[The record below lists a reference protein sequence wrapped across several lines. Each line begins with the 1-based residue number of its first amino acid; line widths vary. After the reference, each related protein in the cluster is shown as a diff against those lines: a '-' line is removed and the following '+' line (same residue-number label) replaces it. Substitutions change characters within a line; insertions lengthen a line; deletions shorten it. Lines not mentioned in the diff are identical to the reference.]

1 MTFKITF
8 YILVS
13 VAIIWI
19 LTIGALLFALR
30 AFSDDL
36 NKAST
41 VAKGS
46 VYMTVFALSIV
57 LQIAIIFPGLL
68 LLQPLRLWRVM
79 RNERHAITPR
89 QHFRGTLLLMTPSH
103 LSVIDLHYA
112 SYIST
117 TL

>member
-57 LQIAIIFPGLL
+57 LQIAIIFRVFFCCSRCAYGASCAMKGMRLHPGNILEV
-68 LLQPLRLWRVM
+68 R
-79 RNERHAITPR
+79 
-89 QHFRGTLLLMTPSH
+89 
-103 LSVIDLHYA
+103 Y
-112 SYIST
+112 Y
-117 TL
+117 